1 MNLPEWA
8 KYVARDRSGSLWIYE
23 EKPTNTH
30 GGAWE
35 SRGNFKSIP
44 CGLFPD
50 VKWTDAEPTELTP
63 AEDNVIKPNHYL
75 NENGQDL
82 FEEWYQRL
90 PFEVFQDVMRCVAE
104 RYIRRYPAKNG
115 LIDLQ
120 KGIEVLNRLE
130 KYEIRHLK
138 EAEKIES

>member
-8 KYVARDRSGSLWIYE
+8 KWVARDANGNLHAYE
-23 EKPTNTH
+23 DKPYKEAWH
-30 GGAWE
+30 GEWLKEDGE
-35 SRGNFKSIP
+35 HIKILTDSFDHI
-44 CGLFPD
+44 
-50 VKWTDAEPTELTP
+50 KWSDAEPTELTP

-115 LIDLQ
+115 LIDLK

-130 KYEIRHLK
+130 KYEIRHLE
-138 EAEKIES
+138 EAT

>member
-1 MNLPEWA
+1 MQSEINPL
-8 KYVARDRSGSLWIYE
+8 
-23 EKPTNTH
+23 
-30 GGAWE
+30 
-35 SRGNFKSIP
+35 
-44 CGLFPD
+44 
-50 VKWTDAEPTELTP
+50 
-63 AEDNVIKPNHYL
+63 HYL
-75 NENGQDL
+75 NALGEDL

-90 PFEVFQDVMRCVAE
+90 PFEVFRDVMRCVAE